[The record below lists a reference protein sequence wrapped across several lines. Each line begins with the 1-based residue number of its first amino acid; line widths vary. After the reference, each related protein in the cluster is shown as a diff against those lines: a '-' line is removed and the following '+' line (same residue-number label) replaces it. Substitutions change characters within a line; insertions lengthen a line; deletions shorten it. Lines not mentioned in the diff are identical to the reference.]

1 MQLEVTV
8 PEDHMGKVLA
18 DLTSQRRALIQ
29 EVGQGTHGLEKV
41 LTAMSPLAGLMVC
54 CDAIHTYRL
63 WFDGLLLVVL

>member
-29 EVGQGTHGLEKV
+29 EVGQGKQGPEKV
-41 LTAMSPLAGLMVC
+41 VTATSPLAGLMVRC
-54 CDAIHTYRL
+54 VAVHAHMI
-63 WFDGLLLVVL
+63 